1 MHVRVCVR
9 SVRERAR
16 VGVGTC
22 VRRVQASSLCRLP
35 AQNGLALGL
44 WGHPLGRRLHG
55 APAVALTGCVTLCSG
70 ADGGCSWTPNPCT
83 PTGTP
88 VLPPGQPAC
97 RQRSPLAQT
106 SGLLQGL
113 AGEVRPGW
121 VGGSYSKPWAR
132 SSGSRGGGEWARGP
146 WSPLVKLLA
155 RGQGGW
161 GWLLARGHAALS
173 GDWGLLPTLLPTPPS
188 VPQDHPLHKQ

>member
-1 MHVRVCVR
+1 MCA
-9 SVRERAR
+9 SCASL
-16 VGVGTC
+16 
-22 VRRVQASSLCRLP
+22 QASRP
-35 AQNGLALGL
+35 ERPLGL

-83 PTGTP
+83 ATGTP
-88 VLPPGQPAC
+88 VPPPGQPAC
-97 RQRSPLAQT
+97 HQRSPLAQT

-155 RGQGGW
+155 RGQGGG

-173 GDWGLLPTLLPTPPS
+173 GDWGLLPTLLPTPLPS
-188 VPQDHPLHKQ
+188 PRTTLSTNSKDGGHVHNLHVPTHMEMHASWT